1 MAAGAAAL
9 GVAVLEPLAEEEA
22 APEEEEDCDA
32 LPVLL
37 APELLAAPDEVDEAV
52 VAVGTAPPV
61 SLSRPA
67 TSVTAMSSEMYSVST
82 PVFVLEP
89 WPSVSEWDS
98 EKLQL
103 AWFLDEVRAHAAV
116 TRLFFLSSVSF
127 SAGARV

>member
-1 MAAGAAAL
+1 MAAGAAAF

-32 LPVLL
+32 PPVLL
-37 APELLAAPDEVDEAV
+37 APELLAPEVDEAV

-67 TSVTAMSSEMYSVST
+67 TSVTAMSSEMYPVST

-89 WPSVSEWDS
+89 WPSLSEWVS

-103 AWFLDEVRAHAAV
+103 ASFLDEVRAQAAV
-116 TRLFFLSSVSF
+116 TALFFF
-127 SAGARV
+127 CKR